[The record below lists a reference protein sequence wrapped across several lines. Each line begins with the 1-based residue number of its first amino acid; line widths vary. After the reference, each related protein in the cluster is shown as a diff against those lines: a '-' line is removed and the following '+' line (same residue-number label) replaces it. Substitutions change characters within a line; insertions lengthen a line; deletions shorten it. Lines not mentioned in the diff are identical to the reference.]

1 MSEEWS
7 GFDAVRAALDAGS
20 RVLLLVR
27 HGERMKID
35 HDDPTFG
42 AAIPLTE
49 EGRRTAAAFGRELAH
64 YADDVQFCASP
75 LRRTVMTAEDIAA
88 GMGVAAPEI
97 AEDDMIGNGS
107 AFFADRL
114 EVWRQ
119 FRDGHFF
126 AKMTEYMTRGKVAG
140 FADNAEATV
149 AYERHVLS
157 RFTARLGVFTTHDV
171 FVAAYLYGKGVKR
184 DWTPENWPH
193 FLDAA
198 ALVIPPQ
205 GAMSV
210 HFVRTGLSDGI
221 VGVRQS

>member
-1 MSEEWS
+1 MDGVWN
-7 GFDAVRAALDAGS
+7 GFARIRAALGAGS

-27 HGERMKID
+27 HGERAKID

-42 AAIPLTE
+42 AAIPLTA
-49 EGRRTAAAFGRELAH
+49 EGRRTAVAFGRELAD
-64 YADDVQFCASP
+64 YASDVQFRASP

-88 GMGVAAPEI
+88 GMGLAVQEVV
-97 AEDDMIGNGS
+97 EDDAIGNGS
-107 AFFADRL
+107 AFFEDRL

-126 AKMTEYMTRGKVAG
+126 KKMAEYLTTGSIPG
-140 FADNAEATV
+140 FADNAAATV
-149 AYERHVLS
+149 EYERHLLS
-157 RFTARLGVFTTHDV
+157 CFTARLGVFATHDV

-198 ALVIPPQ
+198 ALVLPKDGVPE
-205 GAMSV
+205 V

-221 VGVRQS
+221 VGVRD

>member
-1 MSEEWS
+1 MKDAEWA
-7 GFDAVRAALDAGS
+7 GFCGLRAELDAGR

-27 HGERMKID
+27 HGERAKID

-49 EGRRTAAAFGRELAH
+49 EGCRTAAAFGRELAD
-64 YADDVQFCASP
+64 YAGDVQFRASP
-75 LRRTVMTAEDIAA
+75 LRRTVMTAQEIAA
-88 GMGVAAPEI
+88 GMGIVAPEI
-97 AEDDMIGNGS
+97 VEDDAIGNGS

-119 FRDGHFF
+119 FRSGHFF
-126 AKMTEYMTRGKVAG
+126 AKMTEYMTRGSVPG
-140 FADNAEATV
+140 FAENAAATA
-149 AYERHVLS
+149 AYERYVLS
-157 RFTARLGVFTTHDV
+157 RFTARLGIFATHDV
-171 FVAAYLYGKGVKR
+171 FLAAYLYGKGVKC

-198 ALVIPPQ
+198 ALVLPPQ
-205 GAMSV
+205 GAPQA

-221 VGVRQS
+221 VGVR